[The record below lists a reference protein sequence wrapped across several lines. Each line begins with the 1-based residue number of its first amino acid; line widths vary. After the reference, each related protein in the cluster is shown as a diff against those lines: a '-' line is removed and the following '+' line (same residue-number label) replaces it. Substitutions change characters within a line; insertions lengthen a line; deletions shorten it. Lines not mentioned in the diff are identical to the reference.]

1 MIAIFVLVVL
11 FTPFRCLLD
20 AIEAPKCAPSPKAS
34 EIRQYLSTSSIVLHA
49 RLQEMIPLKDDQE
62 FDVVIL
68 VTQVLAKPAGVNI
81 PPRVALRR
89 FFIPSNKSSS
99 SPSSGS
105 TFDSF
110 HQRFGCLEAFKPNAK
125 YTFLLADTGEIVVQ
139 RRIVL
144 PVFALSGPSLTFS
157 EEVTAEILQ
166 YLCRTCYSPQVNT
179 FEPQILP
186 FGEDFNAT
194 CVANGDPLPHVM
206 WYKDSYPVDIAANGR
221 NVRVEI
227 VQTSSHV
234 REAILEID
242 NLVLLDNGD
251 YVCKASNPLGSTQSL
266 LQLRVSTA
274 GVSLTDQEIAMESR
288 DLVPCPADENHCF
301 NDGEC
306 FAKKSNPLERRC
318 KCKDGF
324 MGDQCQF
331 RTSGIVF
338 STMSVGN
345 ANTIWLQ
352 TLLQFAFFGLFG
364 LIVVGII
371 LAFRRKDLRAKNMT
385 SFRWFLHLLAV
396 SQEEIYPAVS
406 ALSMCTSA
414 IVVFRLSPSRK
425 LRFQYTQT
433 KRAQPYGNEV
443 TPALEAGSGQQVNRQ
458 GLPRLSL
465 RKRKIMLGNE
475 VLLKSQ
481 YIQVNTIE
489 PPPPPINSPNPSNLQ
504 MPRQKVN
511 FFAPVMPQIP
521 NYTRLDTGELNFNAC
536 GDSKAVFKTA
546 GSDLPTTAADL
557 APRVGRKIYT
567 KLEAWTQSYG
577 AEE

>member
-1 MIAIFVLVVL
+1 MMAIFVLVVL
-11 FTPFRCLLD
+11 FTPFQCLSG
-20 AIEAPKCAPSPKAS
+20 AIKAPKCAPSPKAS

-81 PPRVALRR
+81 PPRLALRR

-125 YTFLLADTGEIVVQ
+125 YTFLLADTREIVVQ
-139 RRIVL
+139 RGNVL

-157 EEVTAEILQ
+157 EEVTAEILR

-186 FGEDFNAT
+186 FGEDFSAT
-194 CVANGDPLPHVM
+194 CVGNGDPLPQVM
-206 WYKDSYPVDIAANGR
+206 WYKDNYPVDIAANGR

-288 DLVPCPADENHCF
+288 DLESCPADENHCF

-371 LAFRRKDLRAKNMT
+371 LAFRRKDLRAK
-385 SFRWFLHLLAV
+385 
-396 SQEEIYPAVS
+396 Q
-406 ALSMCTSA
+406 
-414 IVVFRLSPSRK
+414 
-425 LRFQYTQT
+425 
-433 KRAQPYGNEV
+433 
-443 TPALEAGSGQQVNRQ
+443 
-458 GLPRLSL
+458 
-465 RKRKIMLGNE
+465 KRKIMLGDE

-489 PPPPPINSPNPSNLQ
+489 PPPPPINSPNSSNLQ
-504 MPRQKVN
+504 VPRQKVN
-511 FFAPVMPQIP
+511 FLAPVMPQIP
-521 NYTRLDTGELNFNAC
+521 NYTRLDTGELNFNAY
-536 GDSKAVFKTA
+536 GDSRNAN
-546 GSDLPTTAADL
+546 SSEESPTSNR
-557 APRVGRKIYT
+557 PRLTLLQQPQRFGLTRGG
-567 KLEAWTQSYG
+567 LEPI
-577 AEE
+577 EEQEVDASSNFLSSNHENPNFL